1 MNTKQTGA
9 TRGRDGD
16 LDDKFKTPSMTKGP
30 WANVAPRPMRKHHPN
45 HRRVK
50 IHRSYTVEEITR
62 LFGNHKN
69 TVRAWIKAGLPT
81 SDEKRPILIL
91 GSDLAAFL
99 RDRRASKKQPCGPCE
114 IYCVRCRA
122 PQFPAADMAEYQT
135 ITEQLGNLM
144 AICPACTSMMY
155 RRVNSAQ
162 LGQLRR
168 KIEITFP
175 QALQRV
181 SESSQSSVNSDL
193 KEGTRP

>member
-1 MNTKQTGA
+1 
-9 TRGRDGD
+9 
-16 LDDKFKTPSMTKGP
+16 
-30 WANVAPRPMRKHHPN
+30 MRKRHPN

-50 IHRSYTVEEITR
+50 IHRSYTVEEIAR

-91 GSDLAAFL
+91 GSDLAEFL
-99 RDRRASKKQPCGPCE
+99 RARRASKKQPCRPCE
-114 IYCVRCRA
+114 IYCVRCRT
-122 PQFPAADMAEYQT
+122 PQFPAADMAEYQP
-135 ITEQLGNLM
+135 ITKQLGNLM
-144 AICPACTSMMY
+144 AICPVCTSMMY

-162 LGQLRR
+162 LGQFRA

-181 SESSQSSVNSDL
+181 SESRQSSVNSDL